1 VLENEL
7 DTNKYFLQPGYIF
20 VSKEPHLISTVL
32 GSCVSVCIWDCKL
45 NFGGINHYIHPKPF
59 RTERNSQFGSIAV
72 PYLIKLLL
80 NMGAQKNNLKAH
92 ITGGAQSPDMN
103 SYKIGRDNI
112 RIAEKVLKHH
122 SIEIITRDTGGE
134 MGRKVVFNNE
144 TGEIVIYK
152 VNNLRNYDWYK
163 DD

>member
-1 VLENEL
+1 
-7 DTNKYFLQPGYIF
+7 
-20 VSKEPHLISTVL
+20 
-32 GSCVSVCIWDCKL
+32 
-45 NFGGINHYIHPKPF
+45 
-59 RTERNSQFGSIAV
+59 
-72 PYLIKLLL
+72 
-80 NMGAQKNNLKAH
+80 MGAQKNNLKAH